1 MASNS
6 KPKLSTNNLIAV
18 AALVSLLAVVA
29 LFLVGRTLVSKAIL
43 NGKVISA
50 KLKAEHQ
57 LNDNLAALP
66 QLASNYQGL
75 GNLQGV
81 IETSMPTTADF
92 PALAATLESI
102 AGQSGVELD
111 SVAPGASSATAAAAA
126 PSATPS
132 VSLTPTAGSTDS
144 SQQYP
149 ISIAVKGTYQNV
161 LKLLSNLQVSA
172 RPFNVTAVAATGTT
186 AEVSANISATAYYY
200 NPLVLQNK
208 TEVIK

>member
-18 AALVSLLAVVA
+18 SALVSLLAVVA

-57 LNDNLAALP
+57 LDANLSTLP
-66 QLASNYQGL
+66 TLASSYQGL

-81 IETSMPTTADF
+81 IETSMPTTPDF
-92 PALAATLESI
+92 PALTATLESI

-111 SVAPGASSATAAAAA
+111 SVAPGAAAAGTATVAPSSTTGTSVTAASSATD
-126 PSATPS
+126 SA
-132 VSLTPTAGSTDS
+132 
-144 SQQYP
+144 QQYP
-149 ISIAVKGTYQNV
+149 INIAVKGTYQNV
-161 LKLLSNLQVSA
+161 LKLLSNLQISA

-186 AEVSANISATAYYY
+186 PEVTANIDVTAYYY